1 MKNILILLTLTAGL
15 YAQDSGKR
23 EVMMKNKM
31 EQGKEQREAWVIGT
45 LTKHLDLTSEQAQK
59 FFPLQN
65 EFHKR
70 SDEAKKA
77 HQEKLR
83 TLRSAAKDDR
93 SKFDVDAAIDSK
105 VRMKGTLVRLESK
118 FLKDT
123 KGIITEQQRMKL
135 LFFEER
141 MKSNLNKKMS
151 KKDQEGLGAWGKTM
165 RDRRG
170 TPPPT
175 PQDQNGTKR
184 DFDNKRNK

>member
-1 MKNILILLTLTAGL
+1 MKKILILLALTAGL
-15 YAQDSGKR
+15 YAQDRGDR
-23 EVMMKNKM
+23 EAMIQKM
-31 EQGKEQREAWVIGT
+31 EAGKEQREAWIIGT
-45 LTKHLDLTSEQAQK
+45 LTKHLDLTSEQAEK

-70 SDEAKKA
+70 SEEAKKA
-77 HQEKLR
+77 NSEKLR

-123 KGIITEQQRMKL
+123 KGILTEDQRIKL

-141 MKSNLNKKMS
+141 MKSKLS
-151 KKDQEGLGAWGKTM
+151 EQM
-165 RDRRG
+165 RDRKGPPSDRG
-170 TPPPT
+170 
-175 PQDQNGTKR
+175 GTKR
-184 DFDNKRNK
+184 GFDSNKKRR

>member
-15 YAQDSGKR
+15 YAQDSGNR
-23 EVMMKNKM
+23 MD
-31 EQGKEQREAWVIGT
+31 QGKEQREAWVIGT

-123 KGIITEQQRMKL
+123 KGIITEQQRIKL

-141 MKSNLNKKMS
+141 MKSNLSKKML
-151 KKDQEGLGAWGKTM
+151 KKDQEALGAWGKTM

-170 TPPPT
+170 TPPP
-175 PQDQNGTKR
+175 PPKDQNGTKR
-184 DFDNKRNK
+184 DFDSNRNK

>member
-1 MKNILILLTLTAGL
+1 MKKILILLALTAGL
-15 YAQDSGKR
+15 YAQDRGDR
-23 EVMMKNKM
+23 EAMIQKM
-31 EQGKEQREAWVIGT
+31 EAGKEQREVWIIGT
-45 LTKHLDLTSEQAQK
+45 LTKHLDLTSEQAEK

-70 SDEAKKA
+70 SEEAKKA
-77 HQEKLR
+77 NSEKLR

-123 KGIITEQQRMKL
+123 KGILTEGQRIKL

-141 MKSNLNKKMS
+141 MKSKLS
-151 KKDQEGLGAWGKTM
+151 EQM
-165 RDRRG
+165 RDRKGPPSERG
-170 TPPPT
+170 
-175 PQDQNGTKR
+175 GTKR
-184 DFDNKRNK
+184 GFDSNKKRR

>member
-1 MKNILILLTLTAGL
+1 MKKILILLALTAGL
-15 YAQDSGKR
+15 YAQDRGDR
-23 EVMMKNKM
+23 EAMMKKKM
-31 EQGKEQREAWVIGT
+31 EAGKEQREVWLIAT
-45 LTKHLDLTSEQAQK
+45 QTTYLDLTSEQAEK

-70 SDEAKKA
+70 SEEAKKA
-77 HQEKLR
+77 NSEKLR

-123 KGIITEQQRMKL
+123 KGILTEQQRMKL

-141 MKSNLNKKMS
+141 MKSNLHKKMS
-151 KKDQEGLGAWGKTM
+151 QKDQEGLGAWGKNM
-165 RDRRG
+165 RDRKG
-170 TPPPT
+170 TPPPP

-184 DFDNKRNK
+184 GFDSKRER

>member
-1 MKNILILLTLTAGL
+1 MKKILILLALTAGL
-15 YAQDSGKR
+15 YAQDRGDR
-23 EVMMKNKM
+23 EAMMKKKM
-31 EQGKEQREAWVIGT
+31 EAGKEQREVWLIAT
-45 LTKHLDLTSEQAQK
+45 QTTYLDLTSEQAEK

-70 SDEAKKA
+70 SEEAKKA
-77 HQEKLR
+77 NSEKLR

-123 KGIITEQQRMKL
+123 KGILTEQQRMKL

-141 MKSNLNKKMS
+141 MKSNLHKKMS
-151 KKDQEGLGAWGKTM
+151 QKDQEGLGAWGKNM
-165 RDRRG
+165 RDRKG
-170 TPPPT
+170 TPPP

-184 DFDNKRNK
+184 GYDSKRER